1 MLRIRDRNLL
11 GHKTLSSLPC
21 WAKGFQLAKRFPNL
35 EMQKLGGLPQN
46 VSDLLVKSMVLRRIS
61 FRFIRSLQCLL
72 PKQISRFYRFLSLW
86 HPKKPMQAILLPH
99 NFTHKH
105 IDLMA
110 NENFARQ
117 DYSSSLYGYHPY
129 QIFFLQ
135 CYRLF
140 FHFCKSDSILTLCY

>member
-1 MLRIRDRNLL
+1 M
-11 GHKTLSSLPC
+11 
-21 WAKGFQLAKRFPNL
+21 AKGFQLAKRFPNL
-35 EMQKLGGLPQN
+35 EMQELGGLPKN
-46 VSDLLVKSMVLRRIS
+46 VSNLMVLPMILKSIS
-61 FRFIRSLQCLL
+61 RFLSLLQCLL
-72 PKQISRFYRFLSLW
+72 QKQISRFYRFLSLL
-86 HPKKPMQAILLPH
+86 HPKKTPMHAILSAH

-129 QIFFLQ
+129 EIFFLQ